1 MTPPGPTAIES
12 SVREE
17 VQGILLR
24 AVERVVREVDAG
36 QLDQLPALQ
45 LGSPKLPEHG
55 DFASH
60 AALGLA
66 GPLRIPAREVAERIV
81 RAIEDPEGLL
91 DRVEIAGPGF
101 VNFFLAQT
109 RWHEVLTRV
118 LLDAEQYGSSNAG
131 GGEPTLVEFVSAN
144 PTGPLTIG
152 HGRNAILGDCIAR
165 LLEATGSK
173 VTREY
178 YFNNAGRQMRILA
191 ESLRARYLQA
201 LGESADLPEEG
212 YQGSYLVETARD
224 LVGEQ
229 GDSLRDAEW
238 PVFQQ
243 AAEKAIFANIR
254 STLDR
259 LGIRFDVF
267 FNENSLYEGGLVE
280 QALEDLRSAERV
292 YEQDGAVWLRSTDAG
307 FERDRVLVKSSGE
320 PTYLLPDI
328 AYHREKLRRGFQR
341 LVDVL
346 GADHLEQFPYVRAAT
361 AHLGFDADR
370 IEAVYYQWVNL
381 RRGSEV
387 VKMSTR
393 SGSFV
398 TVDEVLDE
406 VDVDVFRYFMV
417 DRRADTHLDFDLALA
432 HERSE
437 RNPVYKIQYAH
448 ARLCSIERLATE
460 RGATFPPPEEV
471 PAQRLS
477 LPEEIE
483 LIKSLGR
490 FPEVVLRAART
501 REPYDVA
508 RYLLNLATEFH
519 TYISDGRRHRVLA
532 DDPELQAARLALV
545 RGIRI
550 VLANGLGLLRIQAPE
565 RM

>member
-1 MTPPGPTAIES
+1 
-12 SVREE
+12 VREE
-17 VQGILLR
+17 IQGILLR
-24 AVERVVREVDAG
+24 AAERVVREVDAA
-36 QLDQLPALQ
+36 QLGELRALQ

-55 DFASH
+55 DFSSN
-60 AALGLA
+60 AALVLA
-66 GPLRIPAREVAERIV
+66 GPLKMSPREVADRIL

-91 DRVEIAGPGF
+91 DRIEVAGPGF
-101 VNFFLAQT
+101 VNLFLAQT
-109 RWHEVLTRV
+109 RWHEVLTQV
-118 LLDAEQYGSSNAG
+118 LRDGEQYGSSDAG
-131 GGEPTLVEFVSAN
+131 AGEPTLVEFVSAN

-152 HGRNAILGDCIAR
+152 HGRNAVLGDCIAR
-165 LLEATGSK
+165 ILEATGSK

-178 YFNNAGRQMRILA
+178 YFNDAGRQMRILA
-191 ESLRARYLQA
+191 ESLRSRYRQE
-201 LGESADLPEEG
+201 LGDSAELPEEG
-212 YQGSYLVETARD
+212 YQGSYLVETAKE
-224 LVGEQ
+224 LVREH
-229 GDSLRDAEW
+229 GDSLREAEW
-238 PVFQQ
+238 SVFKQ
-243 AAEKAIFANIR
+243 AAEKAIFADIR

-259 LGIRFDVF
+259 LGVRFDVF

-280 QALEDLRSAERV
+280 RALEDLRSAGRV
-292 YEQDGAVWLRSTDAG
+292 YEKDGAVWLRLTDAA

-346 GADHLEQFPYVRAAT
+346 GADHIEQFPYVRAAT
-361 AHLGFDADR
+361 AHLGFDPDR

-406 VDVDVFRYFMV
+406 VGVDVLRYFMV

-448 ARLCSIERLATE
+448 ARLCSIERLAVE
-460 RGATFPPPEEV
+460 RGATFPLPEDV
-471 PAQRLS
+471 PAERLS

-483 LIKSLGR
+483 LIKSVGR
-490 FPEVVLRAART
+490 FPEIVLRAART

-508 RYLLNLATEFH
+508 RYLLDLATEFH